1 MMRKKFMQELI
12 EENKKTILKD
22 KDKINE
28 IYEKIDE
35 MIILKTKKGLT

>member
-1 MMRKKFMQELI
+1 MRKKYMQELI

-22 KDKINE
+22 KEKVNE

-35 MIILKTKKGLT
+35 MIILKTKKGLK

>member
-1 MMRKKFMQELI
+1 MRKKFMQELI